1 MRTELPSV
9 AYQEVGS
16 VSITPGHWPIA
27 GFSFVYRL
35 ANLRV
40 SRLGALL
47 GTSLLFYLV

>member
-1 MRTELPSV
+1 MRPELPST
-9 AYQEVGS
+9 AYQEVGL
-16 VSITPGHWPIA
+16 VSNTPGHWPEV
-27 GFSFVYRL
+27 GFSFAYRL